1 MDTSSGRNPIPA
13 ANLLLRTSPVLQKLT
28 PGPELSIFHT
38 CIHLPETSLGI
49 LWALLCLKPHISII
63 EGKYKFKLTQTCL
76 SLPLCLNTDG
86 CFCCAAAFQAMQA
99 AKYLTGI
106 YISFP
111 FQTFTGFCWFFYL
124 FFFLVGEVSF
134 FRIYT
139 MFSCILI

>member
-1 MDTSSGRNPIPA
+1 MDTSSGENPTPA
-13 ANLLLRTSPVLQKLT
+13 SNPLPRTSPILQKLT
-28 PGPELSIFHT
+28 PGPELSIFPT

-111 FQTFTGFCWFFYL
+111 FQTFTEFHCF

>member
-1 MDTSSGRNPIPA
+1 MDTSSGRNPTPA
-13 ANLLLRTSPVLQKLT
+13 ASLLPRTSPVLQKLT
-28 PGPELSIFHT
+28 PGPELSIFPT
-38 CIHLPETSLGI
+38 RIHLPETSLGI

-63 EGKYKFKLTQTCL
+63 EGKCKLTQTCL

-86 CFCCAAAFQAMQA
+86 CFCCAAAFQPMQA

-106 YISFP
+106 YISSP
-111 FQTFTGFCWFFYL
+111 FQTFTGL
-124 FFFLVGEVSF
+124 FFFIGEVSF